1 MNPYADIRKVPLDY
15 QGVQSSA
22 YSVQTH
28 DLNKEDRLEW
38 KEVGTVSNNYLLIDN
53 ARVRNMAEEIATNSN
68 LNMEEEKTF
77 FDGRRYAISYI
88 ARDNSIGEV
97 GVGDDVAIGF
107 QMWNSYD
114 GSTSLGFKM
123 MIYRLVCT
131 NGMMSHDVLNK
142 YRFRH
147 SPDSENWE
155 EELEK
160 VSGILQA
167 GGEGRHSSV
176 NEMISNFKRLNAA
189 YVDVNELS
197 DIRFNHLDGIPTGT
211 WGSVIDRFLHKNNR
225 NGWDLLNAA
234 TDELW
239 HKEKPTVASYN
250 HNATIVDGLCN
261 WVSVAA

>member
-1 MNPYADIRKVPLDY
+1 MNPYSDIRKVPLDY
-15 QGVQSSA
+15 QGIQSNA
-22 YSVQTH
+22 YSVQRQ
-28 DLNKEDRLEW
+28 DIDKEGHFKW
-38 KEVGTVSNNYLLIDN
+38 KEVGTVSNNYLLVDN

-97 GVGDDVAIGF
+97 AAGDDVAIGF

-114 GSTSLGFKM
+114 GSTSLGYKM

-131 NGMMSHDVLNK
+131 NGMMSHNVLNK

-176 NEMISNFKRLNAA
+176 NEMISNFKRLNTAQ
-189 YVDVNELS
+189 VDVNILRNIDQS
-197 DIRFNHLDGIPTGT
+197 VAQTGGTGT
-211 WGSVIDRFLHKNNR
+211 
-225 NGWDLLNAA
+225 
-234 TDELW
+234 
-239 HKEKPTVASYN
+239 
-250 HNATIVDGLCN
+250 
-261 WVSVAA
+261 